1 VKDLNMPNASP
12 ASLAVM
18 TTREDRSRRIQ
29 RDRCHLARNSFQLAY
44 PGAFSMKPIVA
55 RPNVV
60 AAIVVVLCL
69 VGLLVTAPVTRPLNC
84 DMECGE
90 TLLSLR
96 AAQQFRDHGIDYG
109 LLENLGSHEEPSI
122 YTHNVN
128 IGTLT
133 FVAMEALGIPDIY
146 KFLLPLAAFGLGLA
160 YVYLSV
166 RRISDNAHL
175 ALVTLCL
182 FAITYWG
189 LGAYALNALRAWH
202 LFAFFAVILHSYGI
216 ASRGASSTEIAG
228 LCLGA
233 IVAFGCGY
241 DFWIICAAVSLL
253 VALANLNT
261 YSARRVVGLGL
272 ILAAIF
278 ALPFVLRQIHV
289 AWAMGLSYW
298 AQDLV
303 YSVAIKV
310 PYAADFINIPTL
322 DVIDAYY
329 RDRHVLRPPAQPS
342 NSAAQIFFTFRHM
355 IASVTVPR
363 WGLLS
368 LLTLAGVLAVVAIP
382 RFWLSPLGKYIRS
395 LIVPATIGVAIGL
408 IIFAPFSLHV
418 YFKHEFPLLAF
429 MLLLAK
435 GAVVYF
441 AITIALAKT
450 KVWKVR
456 MAWILLVAFVV
467 DTAMVHWNNSTYG
480 PALNFNWGKTFAEH
494 SNEKIALTTYKLMP
508 ILIPVADPYIGID
521 GQRAVYV
528 TPEQTLAGKSDL
540 RYWLY
545 QPGDRFVDFDSP
557 VPLCNWTGWF
567 RQLVSWHPQSDLGM
581 NCIYHQPLPENATR
595 QRSVPEMIAAAA
607 EWYSVVREDR
617 STNGYVVFRR
627 KRQ

>member
-1 VKDLNMPNASP
+1 
-12 ASLAVM
+12 
-18 TTREDRSRRIQ
+18 
-29 RDRCHLARNSFQLAY
+29 
-44 PGAFSMKPIVA
+44 MKPIVA
-55 RPNVV
+55 TPNIV
-60 AAIVVVLCL
+60 AAIVVLLCL

-96 AAQQFRDHGIDYG
+96 AAQQFRDYGIDYG

-128 IGTLT
+128 IGSLT
-133 FVAMEALGIPDIY
+133 FVAMEALGIPDVY

-166 RRISDNAHL
+166 RRISGNTDL
-175 ALVTLCL
+175 ALVTLCF
-182 FAITYWG
+182 FAINYWG

-202 LFAFFAVILHSYGI
+202 LFAFFAVILYAHGV
-216 ASRGASSTEIAG
+216 AHRGPFPVEIAG
-228 LCLGA
+228 LCVGA

-253 VALANLNT
+253 VALANLKRC
-261 YSARRVVGLGL
+261 SVSRVAGLGL

-278 ALPFVLRQIHV
+278 ALPFVLRQIQV
-289 AWAMGLSYW
+289 IWAMGLSFW

-342 NSAAQIFFTFRHM
+342 NSVVQMFFTFRHM
-355 IASVTVPR
+355 ITSVTVPR

-368 LLTLAGVLAVVAIP
+368 ILTLAGVLTTTAIP
-382 RFWLSPLGKYIRS
+382 RVWPSPLGNYIRS

-418 YFKHEFPLLAF
+418 YFKHEFPVLAF
-429 MLLLAK
+429 VLLLAK
-435 GAVVYF
+435 AVVVYF
-441 AITIALAKT
+441 VITISLAKT
-450 KVWKVR
+450 GVWKVR
-456 MAWILLVAFVV
+456 MAWGLLVAFAI

-494 SNEKIALTTYKLMP
+494 PNEKIALTTYKLMP
-508 ILIPVADPYIGID
+508 ILIPIADPYIGID
-521 GQRAVYV
+521 GPRAVYV
-528 TPEQTLAGKSDL
+528 TPEQMLAGKSDL
-540 RYWLY
+540 HYWIY

-557 VPLCNWTGWF
+557 IPLCNWTGWF
-567 RQLVSWHPQSDLGM
+567 RQLVGWHRQRTPGI

-595 QRSVPEMIAAAA
+595 QRSVPDMIAAAA
-607 EWYSVVREDR
+607 ERYSVVKEDR
-617 STNGYVVFRR
+617 STNGYVIL
-627 KRQ
+627 KRIDQ

>member
-1 VKDLNMPNASP
+1 M
-12 ASLAVM
+12 AVAVGSKLIPVGVS
-18 TTREDRSRRIQ
+18 RSV
-29 RDRCHLARNSFQLAY
+29 L
-44 PGAFSMKPIVA
+44 MKQIVA
-55 RPNVV
+55 RPNIV

-69 VGLLVTAPVTRPLNC
+69 VGLLATAPVTRPLNC

-96 AAQQFRDHGIDYG
+96 AAQQFRDYGIDYG

-133 FVAMEALGIPDIY
+133 FVAMEALGIPDVY

-160 YVYLSV
+160 HVYLSV
-166 RRISDNAHL
+166 RRISGNAHL

-202 LFAFFAVILHSYGI
+202 LFAFFAVIFYSYGI
-216 ASRGASSTEIAG
+216 GRQVASSTEIAG
-228 LCLGA
+228 LCVGA

-253 VALANLNT
+253 VALANLNI
-261 YSARRVVGLGL
+261 YSMRRVAGLGL
-272 ILAAIF
+272 VLSAIF
-278 ALPFVLRQIHV
+278 ALPFLLRQIHV
-289 AWAMGLSYW
+289 AWAMGSSYW
-298 AQDLV
+298 AQDFV

-355 IASVTVPR
+355 ITSVTVPR

-368 LLTLAGVLAVVAIP
+368 LLTLAGVLASVAIP
-382 RFWLSPLGKYIRS
+382 RVWMSPLGKYIWS

-429 MLLLAK
+429 NLLLAK

-441 AITIALAKT
+441 LMTIALAKT
-450 KVWKVR
+450 GAWKVR
-456 MAWILLVAFVV
+456 IAWAFLAAFVV

-494 SNEKIALTTYKLMP
+494 PNEKIALTTYKLMP
-508 ILIPVADPYIGID
+508 ILMPVADPYIGID
-521 GQRAVYV
+521 GQRAIYA
-528 TPEQTLAGKSDL
+528 TSEQMLAGESGL
-540 RYWLY
+540 PYWIY

-557 VPLCNWTGWF
+557 IPLCDWTGWL
-567 RQLVSWHPQSDLGM
+567 RQLIGWHPQGDPTMS
-581 NCIYHQPLPENATR
+581 CIYHQALPANVTR
-595 QRSVPEMIAAAA
+595 QRSVAEMIAAAM
-607 EWYSVVREDR
+607 EKYSVVEVDN
-617 STNGYVVFRR
+617 STNGYAVFELRGH
-627 KRQ
+627 